1 MWGKT
6 PVIRTL
12 TALLLFLI
20 LEVIS
25 ISFIANES
33 IYQRA
38 KVTGVTMQIK
48 SAISGFSS
56 GLRQYFGLRSLNEL
70 LRQENLRLL
79 KENESYKA
87 LAGMADTMPGGR
99 PASPDFSY
107 IPARIVAN
115 STNKLH
121 NYIILNKGSNQGV
134 KKDMGVVSPGGV
146 VGIITSVSRNYS
158 YVISFLNINQSV
170 SAKIGRG
177 GAFGPMIW
185 EGRRTGYA
193 TLKEIPF
200 HIEYMIGDTVYTSGF
215 SSMYPP
221 DIPLGTIR
229 KSSVTK
235 GSYHEIQVKL
245 FQDFSTLY
253 YVNIVANN
261 KKDELDFIVKQNN
274 EKTQ

>member
-12 TALLLFLI
+12 TALLLFLV

-70 LRQENLRLL
+70 LRLENLRLL

-87 LAGMADTMPGGR
+87 LAGMADTMPGGQ
-99 PASPDFSY
+99 PVSPDFSY

-115 STNKLH
+115 STNRLH
-121 NYIILNKGSNQGV
+121 NYIILNKGSDQGV
-134 KKDMGVVSPGGV
+134 RKDMGVVSPGGI

-170 SAKIGRG
+170 SAKIGTS

-200 HIEYMIGDTVYTSGF
+200 HIEYMVGDTVYTSGF
-215 SSMYPP
+215 SSIYPP
-221 DIPLGTIR
+221 DIPLGTVR
-229 KSSVTK
+229 KSSVRK

-253 YVNIVANN
+253 YVNIVANT
-261 KKDELDFIVKQNN
+261 KKDELDFIIRENN
-274 EKTQ
+274 GKTQ